1 MPAMTGPPAFQ
12 APDPRK
18 PAPPDRPIALIGLM
32 GSGKSTIGA
41 RLARRLGLP
50 FVDSDVEIELAARM
64 SIAELFEA
72 FGEEG
77 FRDGE
82 RRVIV
87 RLMDG
92 PRRVIATG
100 GGAWMNDQ
108 TRALLAERALVVWLR
123 ADIDVLVSRVRR
135 RNHRPLLI
143 GRDPGEVLRTLA
155 EQRDPVYA
163 TAHLTIDSGAD
174 PHAVTVRRIVEALA
188 EETPAAP

>member
-1 MPAMTGPPAFQ
+1 MTGPPVSSHGDT
-12 APDPRK
+12 PT

-50 FVDSDVEIELAARM
+50 FVDSDAEIEAAARM

-82 RRVIV
+82 RRVIA

-100 GGAWMNDQ
+100 GGAWMDAR
-108 TRALLAERALVVWLR
+108 TRALLAERALVIWLR
-123 ADIDVLVSRVRR
+123 ADIDVLVERVGR
-135 RNHRPLLI
+135 RNHRPLLV
-143 GRDPGEVLRTLA
+143 GRDPGEVLRALA
-155 EQRDPVYA
+155 DRRDPVYA
-163 TAHLTIDSGAD
+163 TAHMTIDSGSD
-174 PHAVTVRRIVEALA
+174 PHAVTVRRIVAALA
-188 EETPAAP
+188 REGPGAP